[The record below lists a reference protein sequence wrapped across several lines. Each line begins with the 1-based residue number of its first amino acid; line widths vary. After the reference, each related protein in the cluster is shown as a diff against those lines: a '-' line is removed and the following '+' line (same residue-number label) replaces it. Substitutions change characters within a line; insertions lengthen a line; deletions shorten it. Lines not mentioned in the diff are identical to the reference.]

1 MLESEVYMD
10 LHSIVN
16 TTLNVLAYVLP
27 AVFIWNLTDV
37 IVSAIVGAATGRKR
51 NGI

>member
-1 MLESEVYMD
+1 MD
-10 LHSIVN
+10 LQSIVN
-16 TTLNVLAYVLP
+16 TTLKVLAYVLP

>member
-1 MLESEVYMD
+1 MD
-10 LHSIVN
+10 LQSIVN

-37 IVSAIVGAATGRKR
+37 IVSAIVGVVIGCKR